1 MIATASFVLA
11 FVLIAGTVVFLAF
24 GGGSARGA
32 RQNLHR
38 QTRASRNVTWV
49 MLGLLTAFGLGVPV
63 AVVAANKHNQ
73 SKQAPGGVKLT
84 ADQQHGRKVF
94 AKNCSTCHQLKS
106 ANAVGRVGPNL
117 DVIRPVEALTL
128 NAIQMGRA
136 RGMGQ
141 MPAGLIDGQDAKDV
155 ASYVAATA
163 GRN

>member
-1 MIATASFVLA
+1 VIATVSFVLA
-11 FVLIAGTVVFLAF
+11 FLLIGATVVFLAF
-24 GGGSARGA
+24 GGNARGA
-32 RQNLHR
+32 RRNLHR
-38 QTRASRNVTWV
+38 QSRASRTTTSVV
-49 MLGLLTAFGLGVPV
+49 FVLITAFGFGIPV
-63 AVVAANKHNQ
+63 AVIAANKANQ

-84 ADQQHGRKVF
+84 ASQEAGRKVF

-117 DVIRPVEALTL
+117 DVIRPPAALTL

-141 MPAGLIDGQDAKDV
+141 MPAGLIDGQDAKNV
-155 ASYVAATA
+155 AAYVAATA